1 MVPENSFGKKVFVYS
16 GKKLDSDWEDAG
28 ISLHF
33 PDATF
38 EKEIEIS
45 VEIVTNIDEQGILP
59 RRYRLMP
66 AASTPYKIT
75 ASAPLPAPVTV
86 RMEHCAVVKEENT
99 LVLMV
104 AHKGPPYNFEPLP
117 GAKFPLNSFYGEV
130 ELEHFSL
137 LQFFWNLLG
146 YRKMQL
152 SVHVL
157 YHEDNTATFV
167 VTKNLK
173 DHIQAVKKIT
183 HRCYDDNIM
192 ECEST
197 TNAIT
202 LSLPVNSKGWQ
213 ITSNFEPA
221 EIKTCDIDTYEPGQ
235 TCPKIKLCMEWKGS
249 GEQTEERVSIPI
261 TGGSKTSFSL
271 LCKPRPHIQPQ
282 PQVVQP
288 ATVTSNHPLHSQ
300 PTLVL
305 LQTFPT
311 RLRGDINI
319 FQEIGIKYHDLGINL
334 LKDDYG
340 KITESFED
348 QYKHDSLARKTEAIL
363 QMWLQGPGRKPKS
376 WNTLITVLR
385 EIQLGV
391 LAKDIEDNLSQEEMY
406 PTEYLSYPPKNN
418 YAGGGGGGGDVQ
430 SFMCIKYNS
439 RVY

>member
-1 MVPENSFGKKVFVYS
+1 MVPEDYILKKKVFIYS
-16 GKKLDSDWEDAG
+16 GKKLDFDWEDAG

-45 VEIVTNIDEQGILP
+45 VEIVTNIDEQGVLP

-86 RMEHCAVVKEENT
+86 RMEHCAIVKEENT

-104 AHKGPPYNFEPLP
+104 AHKGPPYYFEPLP

-137 LQFFWNLLG
+137 LQYFWNLLG

-167 VTKNLK
+167 VTKKLK
-173 DHIQAVKKIT
+173 EHIQAVKDTI
-183 HRCYDDNIM
+183 RYIDFDDTRM

-213 ITSNFEPA
+213 ITPSFEPA
-221 EIKTCDIDTYEPGQ
+221 EIKTCDIDTYEPGE

-249 GEQTEERVSIPI
+249 GEPKEERVSIPI

-271 LCKPRPHIQPQ
+271 LCKPRHHIQPQ

-288 ATVTSNHPLHSQ
+288 ATVTSSHPLHSQ

-311 RLRGDINI
+311 HLRGDINI

-376 WNTLITVLR
+376 WATLITVLR

-391 LAKDIEDNLSQEEMY
+391 LAKDIEDNLSQEEMD
-406 PTEYLSYPPKNN
+406 PTEYPTLP
-418 YAGGGGGGGDVQ
+418 YAEGGGGWK
-430 SFMCIKYNS
+430 FCIYS
-439 RVY
+439 YLCA